1 MTFVCACAT
10 IYNMH
15 FAPPQ
20 RQIIVQP
27 TRALYKWSRIFN
39 RLQRNFFTE
48 PVELRRERQIRDFI
62 TLNGYQR
69 VRFKTDTDVFGDCA
83 RVEHSSMADLVVI
96 TDQKFSR
103 YPCPIIIE
111 KIQWHLDQCPAL
123 YLCLNRHYI
132 NIDNS
137 YHDATLDSKYTVAIT
152 QWLKKNLPSADV
164 VDLSL
169 DFEDY
174 GRSFTWAVPD
184 RHYFIRKR
192 HAQID

>member
-1 MTFVCACAT
+1 
-10 IYNMH
+10 MH
-15 FAPPQ
+15 FVDPQ
-20 RQIIVQP
+20 KQIIVQP
-27 TRALYKWSRIFN
+27 SRALYKWSRIFN

-62 TLNGYQR
+62 TLNGYQQ
-69 VRFKTDTDVFGDCA
+69 VRFKTDTDVLGDLT
-83 RVEHSSMADLVVI
+83 RVEHSADADLVVI

-137 YHDATLDSKYTVAIT
+137 YHDTELDSKYTVAIT
-152 QWLKKNLPSADV
+152 QWLKKNLPGADV

-184 RHYFIRKR
+184 RHYFIRKLNG
-192 HAQID
+192 QIS

>member
-1 MTFVCACAT
+1 
-10 IYNMH
+10 MH
-15 FAPPQ
+15 LAPPQ
-20 RQIIVQP
+20 QQITIQP
-27 TRALYKWSRIFN
+27 SQALYKWSSIFN

-62 TLNGYQR
+62 TLNGYQQ

-83 RVEHSSMADLVVI
+83 RVEHSAVADLVVI

-103 YPCPIIIE
+103 YPCTAIIE
-111 KIQWHLDQCPAL
+111 KIQWHLEQCPAL

-137 YHDATLDSKYTVAIT
+137 YHDTTLSSEFTLAIT
-152 QWLKKNLPSADV
+152 QWLKKSLPVADV

-169 DFEDY
+169 NYLDT
-174 GRSFTWAVPD
+174 GQQFTWAVPD
-184 RHYFIRKR
+184 RHYFIRKLNDQ
-192 HAQID
+192 AD

>member
-1 MTFVCACAT
+1 
-10 IYNMH
+10 MH
-15 FAPPQ
+15 FVDPQ
-20 RQIIVQP
+20 KQIIVQP

-48 PVELRRERQIRDFI
+48 PVELRRERQIQDFI
-62 TLNGYQR
+62 TLNGYRR

-83 RVEHSSMADLVVI
+83 QVEHSAGADLVVI

-103 YPCPIIIE
+103 YPCSVIIE

-137 YHDATLDSKYTVAIT
+137 YHDTALDCEFTVAIT
-152 QWLKKNLPSADV
+152 QWLKNSLSGVDV

-169 DFEDY
+169 NYLDT
-174 GRSFTWAVPD
+174 GRQFSWAVPD
-184 RHYFIRKR
+184 RHYFIRKL
-192 HAQID
+192 HAQTS